1 MKELKTTIDIT
12 ASHKEVWNKITD
24 LSNWHIWNPII
35 YQLDGKFEPNSK
47 LEFIMRNSKGEKGRK
62 YSAQISNI
70 TSESSFSYTATM
82 MNKFLFSAE
91 RKIELKEKSENVI
104 EIKQTEKYSGILSG
118 LFWKKL
124 QEDAFPMI
132 ESMNKALKSELEK

>member
-1 MKELKTTIDIT
+1 MKELTTTIDISS
-12 ASHKEVWNKITD
+12 SHKEVWNKITD

-47 LEFIMRNSKGEKGRK
+47 LDFIMSNSKGEKGKK
-62 YSAQISNI
+62 YSAQISNT
-70 TSESSFSYTATM
+70 TSDSSFSYTATM

-104 EIKQTEKYSGILSG
+104 EVKQTEKYSGILSG

-124 QEDAFPMI
+124 KEDAFPMI